1 MLLLVLLVI
10 AAIAYLAFAK
20 NAAVKED
27 AGLTTFDVTK
37 KESAYASSTLAGRR
51 NARTSAST
59 ATAKIP
65 LGLTESKTR
74 EMLEDI
80 TTETPRIAAR

>member
-1 MLLLVLLVI
+1 MLILVLLVV

-27 AGLTTFDVTK
+27 AGLTTFDVTRK
-37 KESAYASSTLAGRR
+37 GSAYASSTLAGRR

-59 ATAKIP
+59 ATAKLP
-65 LGLTESKTR
+65 LGLTESRTR

-80 TTETPRIAAR
+80 ATETPQISAR